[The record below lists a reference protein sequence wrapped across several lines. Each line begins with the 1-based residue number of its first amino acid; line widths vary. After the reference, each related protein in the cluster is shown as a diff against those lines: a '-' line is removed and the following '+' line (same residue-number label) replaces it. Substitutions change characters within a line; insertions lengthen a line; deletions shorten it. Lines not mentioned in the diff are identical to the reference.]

1 MWLPLSCWGVHW
13 KWLHWPCYRLF
24 TFPYC
29 RCQLLSCWVS
39 LFFLPLLLCYLLC
52 STLLPHHL
60 YPLAFCTL
68 PSFACIKRPRWRPV
82 KLTSWHLRSHGKI
95 GENSLAMLLP
105 IIISTCLGNLRTVS
119 CCLIEN
125 DQDNEIFFRW
135 LQGLLM
141 EVNLMSSRQCMEI
154 V

>member
-1 MWLPLSCWGVHW
+1 M
-13 KWLHWPCYRLF
+13 
-24 TFPYC
+24 FPWNC
-29 RCQLLSCWVS
+29 RCQYVEFNRPPSWS
-39 LFFLPLLLCYLLC
+39 LCASETWDSTPLTWDRGKMLQSPYYFCPFS

-82 KLTSWHLRSHGKI
+82 KLASWHLRSHGKI
-95 GENSLAMLLP
+95 GENSLAALLP